1 MLKVGSK
8 APNFELPDADL
19 TIASLADYHGRA
31 LVLFFYIRDDTP
43 VSIAEAVEFSDM
55 EPEFSRM
62 DCSVVGVSRDD
73 CISHGSFRDKHGI
86 TVRLLA
92 DKDGIASRA
101 YGVIVQREVDGVKR
115 EGIDRSTYVID
126 PRGVIRHI
134 LHGVHTKG
142 HAREVLKL
150 VKEM

>member
-8 APNFELPDADL
+8 APKFELPDADL
-19 TIASLADYHGRA
+19 TIASLADYHGRS
-31 LVLFFYIRDDTP
+31 LVLFFYVRDNTP
-43 VSIAEAVEFSDM
+43 TSIAEAVEFSDL
-55 EPEFSRM
+55 EPEFTRLG
-62 DCSVVGVSRDD
+62 CSVVGVSRDD

-92 DKDGIASRA
+92 DKDAIASHA

-115 EGIDRSTYVID
+115 EGVDRSTYVID
-126 PRGVIRHI
+126 AKGVIRHI

-142 HAREVLKL
+142 HAREVLEL
-150 VKEM
+150 VKEL